1 MNPVLEILDLEVW
14 RDKNLAVKIEHL
26 EVNKGDVLT
35 IVGPNGAGKSSLFL
49 AIARLLKPKQGI
61 IRFQGKELKRHDEV
75 EYRRHLGLVLQ
86 EPMLMDVSVT
96 RNVAM
101 GLRFRRIPQ
110 EETRK
115 RTDRWLERLE
125 ISHLRDRSACT
136 LSGGEAQRV
145 SLARAF
151 VLQPDLMLLDEPF
164 SALDAP
170 THNKLL
176 EDLHSILDE
185 TNTTTLFISHDL
197 EEASRLANRM
207 AILLNG
213 KLRQLDTPDD
223 IYSNPIDDE
232 VRNFLGLSSSK

>member
-1 MNPVLEILDLEVW
+1 
-14 RDKNLAVKIEHL
+14 
-26 EVNKGDVLT
+26 
-35 IVGPNGAGKSSLFL
+35 
-49 AIARLLKPKQGI
+49 
-61 IRFQGKELKRHDEV
+61 
-75 EYRRHLGLVLQ
+75 
-86 EPMLMDVSVT
+86 
-96 RNVAM
+96 
-101 GLRFRRIPQ
+101 LRFRRIPQ

-115 RTDRWLERLE
+115 RTDQWLERLE